1 MLRYTPILPLM
12 KRYFIPIFLALLPF
26 SLQAAQLYLT
36 PSSGQLKIGR
46 EFTVEIKVKSEEP
59 VNAFGITLFYSPET
73 LEFVKSGEKNSLINL
88 WIQKPKAEKSEGEIT
103 LLGGKIGGF
112 EGDGVLTKL
121 VFKVKASGKATLK
134 LSESSLVLKHDG
146 YGTPAIISNL
156 GRLDIITGRY

>member
-12 KRYFIPIFLALLPF
+12 KRYFIHIFLALLPF

-121 VFKVKASGKATLK
+121 FFKKKSAGKTLLNLAK
-134 LSESSLVLKHDG
+134 VTSVPKHAG
-146 YGTPAIISNL
+146 CGPPAIISNL